1 MTAPVVTSFLPT
13 VGHTGGSTICEVR
26 LASGTGFSLPPD
38 PPTVGPDGIVPPPL
52 PTVSVTFGGVPALD
66 VAVQSPTLLYAL
78 SPISPTYTA
87 DPKKPAGRDWGPG
100 FVDVVVTNLDAE
112 GHPIAGESVTI
123 AQAFEYRRPD
133 LSQESHATT
142 TIGRFMEELA
152 RQVCPTVDYARHT
165 DWTDGGAT
173 VDLGTIAKMPALLI
187 VDLSFEDSVQRPMG
201 PQAVSYGDG
210 HWARVREPDAVDAIG
225 TMLGVA
231 EDVVEIQNMMVGTRK
246 FFKKGPILQVP
257 RTSNVLPGLL
267 ANGAY
272 DQSGGTVGYT
282 IEFQITD
289 PVKLTTQGASNSP
302 LKTFAFAFAIRGIL
316 LEDWPGVVEQ
326 GVSDTPAGV
335 AHESTI
341 GITSTADNGVELATE
356 AKAANPTNWR
366 GW

>member
-1 MTAPVVTSFLPT
+1 MTAPTVTSFLPT
-13 VGHTGGSTICEVR
+13 VGHTGGSTVCEIQ
-26 LASGTGFSLPPD
+26 LSGSGTGFNLPPD
-38 PPTVGPDGIVPPPL
+38 PVPGPDGIVPEPL

-66 VAVQSPTLLYAL
+66 VAVQSSTLLYAL
-78 SPISPTYTA
+78 SPISPTYTQI
-87 DPKKPAGRDWGPG
+87 GNRRDWGPG
-100 FVDVVVTNLDAE
+100 FVDVVVTNLDAN
-112 GHPIAGESVTI
+112 GNPIAGESVTLT
-123 AQAFEYRRPD
+123 QAFEYRRPD
-133 LSQESHATT
+133 LSVESHATT
-142 TIGRFMEELA
+142 TIARFMEELA

-173 VDLGTIAKMPALLI
+173 VDLGQIAKMPALLI

-201 PQAVSYGDG
+201 PQAVDYGDG

-231 EDVVEIQNMMVGTRK
+231 ENVVEIQNLMVGTRK
-246 FFKKGPILQVP
+246 LFKKMPLLQVP

-272 DQSGGTVGYT
+272 DQSGGTVGYS
-282 IEFQITD
+282 IEWQVTD

-316 LEDWPGVVEQ
+316 LEDWPGVVQQ
-326 GVSDTPAGV
+326 GVSDTPVGV

-341 GITSTADNGVELATE
+341 GITTVADDGVVLATQS
-356 AKAANPTNWR
+356 R
-366 GW
+366 